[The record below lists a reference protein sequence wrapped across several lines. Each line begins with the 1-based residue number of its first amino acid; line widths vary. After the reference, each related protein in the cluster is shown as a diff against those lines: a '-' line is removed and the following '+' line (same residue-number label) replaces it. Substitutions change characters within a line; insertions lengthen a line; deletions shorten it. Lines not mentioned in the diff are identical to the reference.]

1 MPSDDR
7 TTDALKHMKRKA
19 MEYDEADADGDN
31 EITFDEFVTF
41 ILPITGDRS
50 EDDLRE
56 WWAIMDIDGDGLLRK
71 DEYFIY
77 SLCAASRKSGS
88 GIQNLFQQYDQDG
101 SGNLDIIEF
110 EQALTEMGFGDIAND
125 VYEAYSCPGG
135 ACISYMALLKEIET
149 KTSQP
154 AMRQFLIAL
163 AADSMLTVDT
173 SAWSFDGT
181 TPEEARLNLASLL
194 KQHGVRLTDVFQQLD
209 DDGSFSLSLE
219 EMRGAFW
226 ELGFRGQPSVVEQTF
241 AQLDAD
247 GSGKVGFDEFAAFVY
262 GRALAA
268 PRSKRSDLAEQLCLA
283 PRIRASVEAGD
294 DPWTATRLR
303 SEMFDALATA
313 GLRCVDLLRA
323 WDKGTAGGVSGIAD
337 SIKSD
342 NQISNKEFMV
352 AMKKLCGGDSE
363 SAANAAAQGAE
374 SPELLGSDEMW
385 YGMVRDAAVGAFRR
399 MDRSG
404 DKSISVQELQRW
416 LDPHAKLLSGGN
428 GAPASP
434 GKRRRSA
441 TFAEDPSL
449 CYSPTKLSTRLA
461 QVRAFEPS
469 TAEMGTKSKPAS
481 GRTTRPSRLG
491 GPVVAPNCVRERVW
505 STRRVESKSRLGPT
519 SSTAL

>member
-1 MPSDDR
+1 MP
-7 TTDALKHMKRKA
+7 ALALRA
-19 MEYDEADADGDN
+19 QIN
-31 EITFDEFVTF
+31 FDEFVSY

-50 EDDLRE
+50 EEDLRE
-56 WWAIMDIDGDGLLRK
+56 WWSLMDIDGDGLLRK

-88 GIQNLFQQYDQDG
+88 GIAGIFEKYDQDA

-110 EQALTEMGFGDIAND
+110 ERALDEMGFGDIA
-125 VYEAYSCPGG
+125 EAVFEEHASPGG
-135 ACISYMALLKEIET
+135 ASISYMALLKEIEI

-173 SAWSFDGT
+173 SAWSFDGD
-181 TPEEARLNLASLL
+181 TPEQARVNLAGLL
-194 KQHGVRLTDVFQQLD
+194 KQHGVRLSDVFQQLD

-219 EMRGAFW
+219 EMRAAFW
-226 ELGFRGQPSVVEQTF
+226 ELGFRGKPEVVEQTF

-247 GSGKVGFDEFAAFVY
+247 GSGRIGFDELAAFVY

-268 PRSKRSDLAEQLCLA
+268 PKPKRADLAAQLCLA

-294 DPWTATRLR
+294 DAWTAGRLR

-323 WDKGTAGGVSGIAD
+323 WDKGTTGGVSGIAD
-337 SIKSD
+337 SLKSD

-352 AMKKLCGGDSE
+352 AMKKFCGGDSE
-363 SAANAAAQGAE
+363 SAAKAVSQGADAGE
-374 SPELLGSDEMW
+374 LELLGSDDLW
-385 YGMVRDAAVGAFRR
+385 YGMVRDAAVDAFRR

-404 DKSISVQELQRW
+404 DKSISVQEMQRW
-416 LDPHAKLLSGGN
+416 LDPHAKLLSGTN
-428 GAPASP
+428 GAPACASP
-434 GKRRRSA
+434 GKRRRST
-441 TFAEDPSL
+441 TFAEEQTL

-461 QVRAFEPS
+461 HVRSFEPKS
-469 TAEMGTKSKPAS
+469 EKGTKSKTSSSLP
-481 GRTTRPSRLG
+481 RPSRLG

-505 STRRVESKSRLGPT
+505 STRRSESKARLGPT